1 MKHKDARETLNAK
14 VETKHKQTAYNQ
26 AGLGRA
32 FTVIDGSL
40 RNSVADFE
48 DRG

>member
-1 MKHKDARETLNAK
+1 MKKNEDQEN
-14 VETKHKQTAYNQ
+14 QTTYNQ

-40 RNSVADFE
+40 RSSVADFE
-48 DRG
+48 DGKG